1 MGARLFLAVVLL
13 VILSIG
19 GPVLADT
26 TAIEDALRRHLKV
39 LCTDIGDRT
48 PFRPGKLRRAAD
60 YIRSVFEDSG
70 LAVTEQGYAFEGE
83 PVANL
88 IATLPGAAPSNAYYL
103 VGAHYDTVPGTPGA
117 DDNGSAVAVLLEL
130 GKRLARN
137 PPPVPVRL
145 VAFTLEEPP
154 AFRSGKQGSRIFV
167 KNLEEVGEE
176 VLGAIVLEMVGYTT
190 PHQEYPWVL
199 TWAGYP
205 DEGNFIGIIGNWASK
220 GFGKAVLRGFQNNPR
235 LPVESLFM
243 PFNGR
248 LLPATRLSDHTSFW
262 DAGLG
267 AVMVTDT
274 AFFRNPHY
282 HLPSDRPET
291 LDYGFMAEL
300 VSSLEKALEALA
312 RGD

>member
-1 MGARLFLAVVLL
+1 MAET
-13 VILSIG
+13 
-19 GPVLADT
+19 AD
-26 TAIEDALRRHLKV
+26 IEEALRKHLEV
-39 LCTDIGDRT
+39 LCNDIGDRT

-60 YIRSVFEDSG
+60 YIRSVFEDAG
-70 LAVTEQGYAFEGE
+70 LAVAEQGYEFEGE

-88 IATLPGAAPSNAYYL
+88 IATLPGAAPSNSYYL

-137 PPPVPVRL
+137 PPKVPVRL

-167 KNLEEVGEE
+167 KSLEKTGEE

-190 PHQEYPWVL
+190 PRQEYPFVL

-205 DEGNFIGIIGNWASK
+205 EEGNFIGIIGNWSSR

-248 LLPATRLSDHTSFW
+248 LLPATRLSDHASFW

-282 HLPSDRPET
+282 HLPSDRPHT

-300 VSSLEKALEALA
+300 VTSLEKALEELA
-312 RGD
+312 GGG

>member
-1 MGARLFLAVVLL
+1 MAET
-13 VILSIG
+13 
-19 GPVLADT
+19 AD
-26 TAIEDALRRHLKV
+26 IEEALRKHLEV
-39 LCTDIGDRT
+39 LCNDIGDRT

-60 YIRSVFEDSG
+60 YIRSVFEDAG
-70 LAVTEQGYAFEGE
+70 LAVAEQGYEFEGE

-88 IATLPGAAPSNAYYL
+88 IATLPGAAPSNSYYL

-137 PPPVPVRL
+137 PPKVPVRL

-167 KNLEEVGEE
+167 KGLEAAGEQ
-176 VLGAIVLEMVGYTT
+176 VLGAIVLEMVGYTS
-190 PHQEYPWVL
+190 PRQEYPFFL
-199 TWAGYP
+199 KWAGYP
-205 DEGNFIGIIGNWASK
+205 DQGNFIGIIGNWASL
-220 GFGKAVLRGFQNNPR
+220 GFGRAVRAGFRRNPG

-243 PFNGR
+243 PFNGH
-248 LLPATRLSDHTSFW
+248 LLPATRLSDHASFW
-262 DAGLG
+262 DAGLP

-282 HLPSDRPET
+282 HLPSDRPDT
-291 LDYGFMAEL
+291 LDFRFMAEL
-300 VSSLEKALEALA
+300 VGSLELALA
-312 RGD
+312 ALAEGE